1 MVFVARITPALFTRT
16 VKRTKAI
23 ACRGDTG
30 LPIGFDGETVA
41 KIDGILG
48 DAARAAPAASS
59 KSEMTRFA
67 PLFA

>member
-30 LPIGFDGETVA
+30 LPIGFDGHIVA
-41 KIDGILG
+41 KIDGILERCCTCRTG
-48 DAARAAPAASS
+48 
-59 KSEMTRFA
+59 RFVQVGNDKVRS
-67 PLFA
+67 LFA